1 MDQITEVKLLKAL
14 HNVSY
19 GSVAKELG
27 INRNSLYNWMRGA
40 YSFSKEMVLC
50 QEIEQN
56 KMREITQRRG
66 IR

>member
-40 YSFSKEMVLC
+40 YSFSKEK
-50 QEIEQN
+50 QETLQDIIDRYKEVQ
-56 KMREITQRRG
+56 K
-66 IR
+66 